1 MTFFCISVTRDR
13 AAGWPTVAR
22 SSMLRPRSN
31 SRGARVDDPSAE
43 KPSADQE
50 FGPNSASIWAAM
62 SHEIRTPL
70 MGVVGMLEILGRT
83 SLTEE
88 QRRIIATVEHSSIAL
103 MRIVDDV
110 LDFAKLDSNSVTLE
124 PTATDIGVLLEE

>member
-1 MTFFCISVTRDR
+1 MDSD
-13 AAGWPTVAR
+13 
-22 SSMLRPRSN
+22 SN
-31 SRGARVDDPSAE
+31 APANGLGGDTG
-43 KPSADQE
+43 QL
-50 FGPNSASIWAAM
+50 WAAM

-88 QRRIIATVEHSSIAL
+88 QRRIIATAEHSSVAL

-110 LDFAKLDSNSVTLE
+110 LDFAKLESNSVALE
-124 PTATDIGVLLEE
+124 PTPTDIGVLLEEC